1 MTITLSVLQALIQRS
16 PTLVSQSAPENTHT
30 SLIRHLSLFWHM
42 RRVSETQA
50 LPPVQVFDR
59 TMVVKQLHVLEPQD
73 LLITRADKGGLRPGG
88 QDQMLFKS
96 TLVSSSY
103 LLCFLCI
110 LLTPSSPPP
119 PLSLCFIP
127 AICVLLRERIYLAI
141 PPKLVQ
147 WTHWS
152 PAVIWGRWPMENQ

>member
-1 MTITLSVLQALIQRS
+1 
-16 PTLVSQSAPENTHT
+16 
-30 SLIRHLSLFWHM
+30 M

-110 LLTPSSPPP
+110 LLTPPH
-119 PLSLCFIP
+119 PLLTPLPLFHPCHLCAFE
-127 AICVLLRERIYLAI
+127 RENLFSH
-141 PPKLVQ
+141 P
-147 WTHWS
+147 T
-152 PAVIWGRWPMENQ
+152 